1 MSTTNDPIADMLTR
15 LRNAQLTGHSEVRIP
30 HSRVKSDIA
39 RVLKREG
46 YIEDFKVQKEGGKT
60 NLQIALRGER
70 GNRAVTGLKR
80 ISTPGRRQYVGVREI
95 PRVLGGMG
103 ICILSTSEGIM
114 TGQEARKKNK
124 GGEVLCQVW

>member
-15 LRNAQLTGHSEVRIP
+15 LRNAQLTGSSELRLP

-46 YIEDFKVQKEGGKT
+46 YIEDFKVQKDGGKT
-60 NLQIALRGER
+60 NLQITLRGER
-70 GNRAVTGLKR
+70 GSRAMTGVRR
-80 ISTPGRRQYVGVREI
+80 ISSPGRRRYVGAREI
-95 PRVLGGMG
+95 PRVLGTMG

-124 GGEVLCQVW
+124 GGEVLCHVW